1 MKYVTMLSVA
11 ILASAAMAVVPGTWT
26 HATEADF
33 AKAEL
38 KNAATTSLGEVI
50 LARKID
56 VIMKSASA
64 PVVVSA
70 VAVDGKAV
78 YVAAGTKPLV
88 LRLEGTKATK
98 WATLPGTMVCCLRMA
113 GKDLLVGTGGKDA
126 GIYRVS
132 GKDKVKKLWTD
143 GKVKYVWA
151 IAPGKGDVL
160 YAATGPE
167 GKVFAIDKAGK
178 AQLIYH
184 ADKLAKNIL
193 SLAVAP
199 NGDLYAGTDTEG
211 LVIQIDPAR
220 KTGRVVLD
228 AAEKEIAALAVD
240 ANGGVFAGTADAA
253 KAASDGKVAPNSKK
267 AGKAAAGTTGP
278 APKPAAAKKG
288 PKGASPATKPK
299 GSAPAPPKGSAT
311 PPPKKAAVLIISSG
325 RPGATKTPPKP
336 PRPTPTK
343 GKGNAVYY
351 IRPDGL
357 VHTIFRKPVA
367 ILAMVMH
374 KERLVLGTGNGGSI
388 YAVTPDGDEIVQLA
402 DTDAKQVT
410 ALAAAGPGGQ
420 LVFAT
425 ANKGSVG
432 LIADVPATNGTLI
445 CQPLDAKQVAKW
457 GTVRV
462 QGDQPKGTRI
472 SVATRSGNVAKAGDK
487 TWSGWSGEQLI
498 RGDFLSVRSPPGRF
512 LQYRLTLSGAGGVS
526 PAVKQV
532 EIVYQVGNLPPVVSG
547 LTTVAIEKVSLKGRT
562 VVAPSKV
569 YRTVKIDA
577 SDPNGDKL
585 TFTVAFREQGTD
597 KWITI
602 TDKLA
607 TPAYI
612 WDTRTIG
619 DGVYELRV
627 TASDKA
633 ANTPGSALEAA
644 RISQRIVVDNTP
656 PVVRLLAVKA
666 AGKTVSISGQVA
678 DASSRIA
685 TIEYAVDSQNR
696 WLPLLPKDGIADSK
710 REQFAFQV
718 KDLSP
723 GPHRIAVRAK
733 DLYGNTGYASTS
745 VTINK

>member
-11 ILASAAMAVVPGTWT
+11 ILASAALAVAPGTWI

-50 LARKID
+50 LARKIE
-56 VIMKSASA
+56 VVMKSTSA

-113 GKDLLVGTGGKDA
+113 GKDLLVGTGGKGA
-126 GIYRVS
+126 GIYRV
-132 GKDKVKKLWTD
+132 GAKDKVKKLWAD

-151 IAPGKGDVL
+151 IAPGKGDLL

-193 SLAVAP
+193 SLAVTRS
-199 NGDLYAGTDTEG
+199 GDLYAGTDTEG

-220 KTGRVVLD
+220 RTGRVVLD

-240 ANGGVFAGTADAA
+240 AAGGVFAGTADAA
-253 KAASDGKVAPNSKK
+253 KASPDGKVKPNSKK
-267 AGKAAAGTTGP
+267 AGKAAAGTGP

-288 PKGASPATKPK
+288 PKGASPATQPK
-299 GSAPAPPKGSAT
+299 GSAPA
-311 PPPKKAAVLIISSG
+311 PPKKAAVLIISSR

-336 PRPTPTK
+336 ARPTPTK

-410 ALAAAGPGGQ
+410 ALAVGGPDGR

-462 QGDQPKGTRI
+462 HGDLPKGTRI
-472 SVATRSGNVAKAGDK
+472 GIATRSGNVAKAGDK
-487 TWSGWSGEQLI
+487 TWSGWSREQAI
-498 RGDFLSVRSPPGRF
+498 GGDFLAVRSPPGRF
-512 LQYRLTLSGAGGVS
+512 LQYRLTLSGTGGVS

-547 LTTVAIEKVSLKGRT
+547 LTAVAVEKVALKGRT
-562 VVAPSKV
+562 IVAPSKV

-607 TPAYI
+607 APAYI

-633 ANTPGSALEAA
+633 ANSPGSALEAA

-656 PVVRLLAVKA
+656 PVVKLLAAKA
-666 AGKTVSISGQVA
+666 AGKTVSISGQVT

-685 TIEYAVDSQNR
+685 TMEYAVDSQSQ
-696 WLPLLPKDGIADSK
+696 WLAVLPKDGIADSK
-710 REQFAFQV
+710 REQLAFQV

-733 DLYGNTGYASTS
+733 DIYGNTGYASAS
-745 VTINK
+745 VTIGK

>member
-1 MKYVTMLSVA
+1 MKYLVMLSVA
-11 ILASAAMAVVPGTWT
+11 ILASAAQAVVPATWT

-50 LARKID
+50 LARKIEI
-56 VIMKSASA
+56 IMPSASA
-64 PVVVSA
+64 PAVVSA
-70 VAVDGKAV
+70 VAAGGKAV
-78 YVAAGTKPLV
+78 YAAAGAKPLV
-88 LRLEGTKATK
+88 FRIEGGKAGK
-98 WATLPGTMVCCLRMA
+98 WATLPGAMVCCLRMA
-113 GKDLLVGTGGKDA
+113 GKDLLAGTGGNGA

-132 GKDKVKKLWTD
+132 GKDTVKKVWAD

-151 IAPGKGDVL
+151 IAPGKKGVL

-167 GKVFAIDKAGK
+167 GKVFAVDKAGK
-178 AQLIYH
+178 GRLIYH

-193 SLAVAP
+193 SLAVAR
-199 NGDLYAGTDTEG
+199 NGHLYAGTDTEG

-220 KTGRVVLD
+220 RKGRVVLD

-240 ANGGVFAGTADAA
+240 GNGGLFAATADAA
-253 KAASDGKVAPNSKK
+253 KAGPDGKVKPNSKK
-267 AGKAAAGTTGP
+267 AGKAAGKVRP

-288 PKGASPATKPK
+288 PNPAPAASQPAGSATAPAEKAVVLVMPPGPSTKPRVPSK
-299 GSAPAPPKGSAT
+299 VTPPAPP
-311 PPPKKAAVLIISSG
+311 
-325 RPGATKTPPKP
+325 
-336 PRPTPTK
+336 K

-357 VHTIFRKPVA
+357 VHTIFRRPVT

-374 KERLVLGTGNGGSI
+374 KDRLVLGTGNGGSI

-410 ALAAAGPGGQ
+410 ALAVGGPGGR

-432 LIADVPATNGTLI
+432 LIADAPAAQGTLT
-445 CQPLDAKQVAKW
+445 CKPLDAKQIAKW

-462 QGDQPKGTRI
+462 QGDLPKGTRI
-472 SVATRSGNVAKAGDK
+472 GVATRSGNIAKAGDK
-487 TWSGWSGEQLI
+487 TWSSWSKEHAV
-498 RGDFLSVRSPPGRF
+498 RGDFLAVLSPPGRF
-512 LQYRLTLSGAGGVS
+512 LQYRLKLTGAGGVS

-532 EIVYQVGNLPPVVSG
+532 EIVYQVGNLPPVVSA
-547 LTTVAIEKVSLKGRT
+547 LTAIPVVKVSLKGRA

-569 YRTVKIDA
+569 YRMTKITA

-585 TFTVAFREQGTD
+585 TFTLAFREQGAD
-597 KWITI
+597 KWITM

-607 TPAYI
+607 VPSYV

-633 ANTPGSALEAA
+633 SNTPDSALEAA

-656 PVVRLLAVKA
+656 PVIKPLAAKT
-666 AGKTVSISGQVA
+666 AGKTVSLSGQVT
-678 DASSRIA
+678 DASSRI
-685 TIEYAVDSQNR
+685 TSIEYAVDSQNK
-696 WLPLLPKDGIADSK
+696 WLSLLPKDGIADSK
-710 REQFAFQV
+710 REQLAFEV
-718 KDLSP
+718 KDLAA
-723 GPHRIAVRAK
+723 GPHRIALRAK
-733 DLYGNTGYASTS
+733 DIYGNTGYASAS
-745 VTINK
+745 VTIAP

>member
-1 MKYVTMLSVA
+1 MKYLTMLSVA
-11 ILASAAMAVVPGTWT
+11 ILTSAALAVAPGTWS

-56 VIMKSASA
+56 VIMKSDAA
-64 PVVVSA
+64 PAVVSA
-70 VAVDGKAV
+70 LAASGKAV
-78 YVAAGTKPLV
+78 YVAAGTKPFV
-88 LRLEGTKATK
+88 FRLEGGKSVK
-98 WATLPGTMVCCLRMA
+98 WATLPSVMVCSLRTA
-113 GKDLLVGTGGKDA
+113 GKDLLVGTGGKGA

-132 GKDKVKKLWTD
+132 GKDKVKKVWAD

-151 IAPGKGDVL
+151 IAAGKNNVL

-178 AQLIYH
+178 GSLIYH

-193 SLAVAP
+193 SLAVAE
-199 NGDLYAGTDTEG
+199 NGTLYAGTDTEG

-228 AAEKEIAALAVD
+228 APEKEIAALVVGPD
-240 ANGGVFAGTADAA
+240 GGLFAGTADAA
-253 KAASDGKVAPNSKK
+253 KASPDGKVKPNSEK
-267 AGKAAAGTTGP
+267 AGKAAGSSQPGA
-278 APKPAAAKKG
+278 KPAAAKK
-288 PKGASPATKPK
+288 KPK
-299 GSAPAPPKGSAT
+299 TAPAASAPAKPKAGAA
-311 PPPKKAAVLIISSG
+311 PPPKKAAIILVSSG
-325 RPGATKTPPKP
+325 KPGAPKTPPKP
-336 PRPTPTK
+336 ARPTAAK

-374 KERLVLGTGNGGSI
+374 KDRLVLGTGNGGSI

-410 ALAAAGPGGQ
+410 ALAVGGPDGR

-432 LIADVPATNGTLI
+432 LVADAPAAKGTLT
-445 CQPLDAKQVAKW
+445 CQPLDAKQIAKW

-462 QGDQPKGTRI
+462 QGDLPKGTRI
-472 SVATRSGNVAKAGDK
+472 SVATRSGNVAKAADK
-487 TWSGWSGEQLI
+487 TWSAWSREQGV
-498 RGDFLSVRSPPGRF
+498 RGDFLSVQSPPGRF
-512 LQYRLTLSGAGGVS
+512 LQYRLTLTGAGGVS

-547 LTTVAIEKVSLKGRT
+547 LKVTPTEKVSLKGRT
-562 VVAPSKV
+562 VVAPSKL
-569 YRTVKIDA
+569 YRDVKITA
-577 SDPNGDKL
+577 ADPNGDKL
-585 TFTVAFREQGTD
+585 TFTVAFRQQGTD

-607 TPAYI
+607 APAYV

-633 ANTPGSALEAA
+633 SNTPGSALETA

-656 PVVRLLAVKA
+656 PVIKPLSAKP
-666 AGKTVSISGQVA
+666 AGKAVSISGQVI

-685 TIEYAVDSQNR
+685 SIEYAVDSQSQWR
-696 WLPLLPKDGIADSK
+696 PVLPKDGIADSK
-710 REQFAFQV
+710 REQFAFQL
-718 KDLSP
+718 KDLAA
-723 GPHRIAVRAK
+723 GAHRIAIRAK
-733 DLYGNTGYASTS
+733 DIYGNAGYASAS